1 MSANPR
7 LGVGWAPLAL
17 LVSQPLLAQDHPT
30 DLVGTYDGG
39 QTEVG
44 SELRLEANGRY
55 QYYLSY
61 GALDEMSQGTW
72 AADAGGL
79 ILTSDP
85 VKPPVLELLDA
96 KTGKRKELV
105 VSLDV
110 PKGMDAQYFS
120 AFALQ
125 PDGTIAEV
133 QFPADGPLRIPL
145 APGKAPSKIAVA
157 LSVYQLASQPY
168 DLSSGKHARHFRFLQ
183 NDLGKVAFD
192 HHRLTRDGD
201 AFVLQ
206 RLDLTLR
213 YRKEAPENAAEPKTD
228 AAN

>member
-1 MSANPR
+1 MRAFSRHGIVAAAIASA
-7 LGVGWAPLAL
+7 VVSTPL
-17 LVSQPLLAQDHPT
+17 SAQTPT
-30 DLVGTYDGG
+30 DLVGTYNGG

-44 SELRLEANGRY
+44 TELRLEANGRY

-79 ILTSDP
+79 VLTSDP
-85 VKPPVLELLDA
+85 VKEPQFQL
-96 KTGKRKELV
+96 TGAAAGKGKDLA

-110 PKGMDAQYFS
+110 PKGLDVQYFS
-120 AFALQ
+120 VFALQ
-125 PDGTIAEV
+125 PDGTVSQV
-133 QFPADGPLRIPL
+133 QFPPEGPLHIPMT
-145 APGKAPSKIAVA
+145 PGKAPRKIAVA
-157 LSVYQLASQPY
+157 LSIYQVASQPY
-168 DLSSGKHARHFRFLQ
+168 DLSSGKRALHFRFVP

-206 RLDLTLR
+206 RFDLTLR
-213 YRKEAPENAAEPKTD
+213 YRKEAPEDVAKSENGAT
-228 AAN
+228 N